1 MTKVVCKKFLL
12 HIMSLLT
19 VPIVKD
25 SDVLAGIYFIF
36 LKNVLDQTV
45 LKTIELPRLSNKSNS
60 KRSGAK

>member
-45 LKTIELPRLSNKSNS
+45 LKTIELPRL
-60 KRSGAK
+60 